1 MHSVKSKKSSIPA
14 ALSSV
19 KRLKMKNC
27 PKISAAISN
36 PKNTTTEKSLSRFTE
51 PQPSEVSYLSK
62 IAICPGSFD
71 PITKGHL
78 DIIRRSA
85 KIFDKVIVV
94 VMSNYRKTG
103 SSLFTVEE
111 RVGLIERCTSD
122 LPNVEV
128 DFYMGLLA
136 EYARQKNAAVIIKGL
151 RAVSDFEDEF
161 QQALA
166 NKSLNPDVE
175 TVFMAASAEN
185 MFLSSSVIK
194 QICQLGGDVTP
205 FLPPEISGDIISKLR
220 QQ

>member
-1 MHSVKSKKSSIPA
+1 
-14 ALSSV
+14 
-19 KRLKMKNC
+19 
-27 PKISAAISN
+27 
-36 PKNTTTEKSLSRFTE
+36 
-51 PQPSEVSYLSK
+51 
-62 IAICPGSFD
+62 
-71 PITKGHL
+71 
-78 DIIRRSA
+78 
-85 KIFDKVIVV
+85 
-94 VMSNYRKTG
+94 
-103 SSLFTVEE
+103 
-111 RVGLIERCTSD
+111 
-122 LPNVEV
+122 
-128 DFYMGLLA
+128 MGLLA

>member
-1 MHSVKSKKSSIPA
+1 M
-14 ALSSV
+14 
-19 KRLKMKNC
+19 
-27 PKISAAISN
+27 
-36 PKNTTTEKSLSRFTE
+36 
-51 PQPSEVSYLSK
+51 SK

-78 DIIRRSA
+78 DIIRRSSGL
-85 KIFDKVIVV
+85 FDKILVV

-103 SSLFTVEE
+103 SSLFSVEE
-111 RVGLIERCTSD
+111 RVELIKRCTGD
-122 LPNVEV
+122 LENVEV
-128 DFYMGLLA
+128 DSYMGLLA

-205 FLPPEISGDIISKLR
+205 FLPPEISAEIISKLR